1 MFKEFN
7 VRNSDTIWKAKVMG
21 GTGVS
26 IPLWYSILDG
36 LHASGY
42 ELVDFY
48 PPDCEQVCSDSRWQV
63 GSIVFFDANSAYL
76 FGTELERRRSYEKEL
91 PYYSL
96 SRFATR

>member
-42 ELVDFY
+42 ELVDFIR
-48 PPDCEQVCSDSRWQV
+48 PT
-63 GSIVFFDANSAYL
+63 ANKFVQIRAGRLVPSSFLTPIPRICLAL
-76 FGTELERRRSYEKEL
+76 N
-91 PYYSL
+91 
-96 SRFATR
+96 